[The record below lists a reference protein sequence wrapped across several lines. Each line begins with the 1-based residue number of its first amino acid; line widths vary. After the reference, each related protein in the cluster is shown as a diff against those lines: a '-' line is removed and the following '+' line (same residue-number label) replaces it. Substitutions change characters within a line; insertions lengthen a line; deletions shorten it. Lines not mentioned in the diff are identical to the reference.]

1 MKLPSATKAVQDNPE
16 SPTSPVQPRKV
27 TKPVVRRGPKF
38 AAMDTSDL
46 QSEDST
52 SFEVQSTR
60 GASEICLESLPSLAA
75 ELIENL
81 PPATPTEASV
91 ATS

>member
-1 MKLPSATKAVQDNPE
+1 
-16 SPTSPVQPRKV
+16 
-27 TKPVVRRGPKF
+27 
-38 AAMDTSDL
+38 MDTSDL

-60 GASEICLESLPSLAA
+60 GATDVCLESLPSLAA
-75 ELIENL
+75 ELIEDL

-91 ATS
+91 ATFSNDD